1 MKAAK
6 AKRVASGEVTTLGR
20 DQQGAWI
27 LVRAPGHSSARP
39 GARLVRL
46 PGGLHP
52 RPIAGAAV
60 GFVYL
65 HNATDFGGR

>member
-27 LVRAPGHSSARP
+27 LVRAAPVESSR
-39 GARLVRL
+39 V
-46 PGGLHP
+46 
-52 RPIAGAAV
+52 
-60 GFVYL
+60 VY
-65 HNATDFGGR
+65 DGPE